1 VIDGLWTLANGDG
14 ANGAIA
20 NAVYF
25 TAGIDDEAH
34 GLFGDLTVAPEPGSL
49 ALLATGLT
57 GRCGSEGRS
66 PSIRI

>member
-1 VIDGLWTLANGDG
+1 MALANGDG

-34 GLFGDLTVAPEPGSL
+34 GLFGDLTVATTPEPGSL
-49 ALLATGLT
+49 SLLLAGLT
-57 GRCGSEGRS
+57 GLMWFRRPRRS